1 MPATRRNKARSSK
14 TMRAGANKNNA
25 AAQELEV
32 PKFIHHSLKQI
43 GKATDEMAA
52 VFGAYNISYYK
63 RFGLLQAKKK
73 TAKIFNDLEKLEEMV
88 KKNKYYDR
96 YATSSSM

>member
-1 MPATRRNKARSSK
+1 
-14 TMRAGANKNNA
+14 
-25 AAQELEV
+25 
-32 PKFIHHSLKQI
+32 
-43 GKATDEMAA
+43 MAA

-63 RFGLLQAKKK
+63 RFGLLPAKKK
-73 TAKIFNDLEKLEEMV
+73 TAKIFDDLEKLEEMI